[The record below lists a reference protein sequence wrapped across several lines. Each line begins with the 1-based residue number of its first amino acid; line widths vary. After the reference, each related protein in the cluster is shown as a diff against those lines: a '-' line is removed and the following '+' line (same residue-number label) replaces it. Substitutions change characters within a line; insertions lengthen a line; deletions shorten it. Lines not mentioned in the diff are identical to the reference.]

1 MQIWSDYHRHN
12 RIARDELRQPQ
23 DFPGGGNSL
32 GLDDELPFD
41 GSRYS
46 NFFTMPGSNRYPTP
60 RDLHHMIG
68 GNAIVQTRYVNDGL
82 AFALN
87 QVTRNDGADAYST
100 RNDPNWIGI
109 GGGRT
114 TTVECQMSPTQ
125 LEPEPQPEPEP
136 EPEPQPQPQP
146 EPEEF
151 VTCLE
156 AEFRCQD
163 NRECCSNQC
172 HWWWRVCLPPQE
184 EEEVPAPE
192 PEPEEPE
199 PEPETP
205 PQQGQCIIE
214 GFRCQDDGECCSN
227 QCHWWWRVCLPPQEE
242 EEVPAPEPE
251 PEPEAPPQQ
260 GQCIIEG
267 WCTGNNDCCSNA
279 CVPCWGPWTCCI
291 STRGQNGGG
300 GRSLLRLSSE
310 AKEERTQAII
320 DGGIETRD
328 SRELVNFGDDGAI
341 DGVDGAD
348 GDEDIEIFATGYLSA
363 HWHELKSVPDL
374 PTKFAI
380 QLLRND
386 SCHQRGD
393 PIWPSE
399 SHIKMEVRFRCV
411 VVDDVFTPL
420 LIVSHATACD
430 FLLPLSVS

>member
-32 GLDDELPFD
+32 GIDDELPFD

-87 QVTRNDGADAYST
+87 QVTRNDGDDAYST
-100 RNDPNWIGI
+100 RNDPNWVGI

-114 TTVECQMSPTQ
+114 TTVECEMSPTQ
-125 LEPEPQPEPEP
+125 PEPEPDPEPEPQPEPQP
-136 EPEPQPQPQP
+136 QPQPQPQP
-146 EPEEF
+146 EPEEPE
-151 VTCLE
+151 TCIEE
-156 AEFRCQD
+156 AFPCQD
-163 NRECCSNQC
+163 N
-172 HWWWRVCLPPQE
+172 
-184 EEEVPAPE
+184 
-192 PEPEEPE
+192 
-199 PEPETP
+199 
-205 PQQGQCIIE
+205 
-214 GFRCQDDGECCSN
+214 GECCSN

-242 EEVPAPEPE
+242 QEVPAPEPEPEEPE

-267 WCTGNNDCCSNA
+267 WCTGNAECCSNA
-279 CVPCWGPWTCCI
+279 CVPCWGPWTCCV

-300 GRSLLRLSSE
+300 GRSLLSSSSE
-310 AKEERTQAII
+310 STEEGKQTII
-320 DGGIETRD
+320 DADIEKKD
-328 SRELVNFGDDGAI
+328 SRELVNFEDDGV
-341 DGVDGAD
+341 VDGTD
-348 GDEDIEIFATGYLSA
+348 GDENIEIFATGYLSA

-393 PIWPSE
+393 PIWPSQ
-399 SHIKMEVRFRCV
+399 SHIQMEVRFLV
-411 VVDDVFTPL
+411 VLSWMVFADPL
-420 LIVSHATACD
+420 LHNCV
-430 FLLPLSVS
+430 